1 MIIAL
6 NILFVKEKEIYPTFI
21 SKTNSNCKMQIII
34 LIISDVEKE
43 GIILL

>member
-6 NILFVKEKEIYPTFI
+6 NILFVKEKEICPAFI
-21 SKTNSNCKMQIII
+21 SKTNSNCKMQIIT

-43 GIILL
+43 GIILQ